1 MSKTII
7 TSLFSLIILAS
18 IVSPTFINFSENNI
32 EITEIVDFG
41 EEEENKGNESVKDL
55 EVKIYYSDDKESIYI
70 DLENKKRIRFFSKNY
85 SFKLDKLNN
94 PPPEKLLL

>member
-1 MSKTII
+1 M
-7 TSLFSLIILAS
+7 AS